1 MRACGGCTVFVEDRG
16 GIVVDAA
23 TGAAHLCTAIGALPP
38 PRPDLA
44 AAHREQDA
52 VSRENRTLF
61 ENLTATQERCTSLL
75 LELRAAKA
83 RIAELEDLASNP
95 AVEAYA
101 GAAFA
106 GSRFGVRKVIDWLIE
121 DVRRKDDPRSR
132 VPIVTRRQIAAAIP
146 RAWHEMTR

>member
-1 MRACGGCTVFVEDRG
+1 MLVEEREG
-16 GIVVDAA
+16 LVVESL
-23 TGAAHLCTAIGALPP
+23 TGTAHICMALGALPP
-38 PRPDLA
+38 PRPDLT
-44 AAHREQDA
+44 
-52 VSRENRTLF
+52 SREEKTLF

-83 RIAELEDLASNP
+83 RITELEDLATNP

-106 GSRFGVRKVIDWLIE
+106 GSRFGVRKILDWLIE

-132 VPIVTRRQIAAAIP
+132 VPIVTRRQIAAAVP
-146 RAWHEMTR
+146 REWYELPR

>member
-1 MRACGGCTVFVEDRG
+1 MRTCGGCSALVEEREG
-16 GIVVDAA
+16 LVVDAL
-23 TGAAHLCTAIGALPP
+23 TGAAHLCMAIGALPP
-38 PRPDLA
+38 PRPDA
-44 AAHREQDA
+44 IAREQK
-52 VSRENRTLF
+52 TLF

-83 RIAELEDLASNP
+83 RIAELEDLATNP

-106 GSRFGVRKVIDWLIE
+106 GSRFGVRKILDWLIE

-132 VPIVTRRQIAAAIP
+132 VPIVTRRQIAAAVP
-146 RAWHEMTR
+146 REWYELPR